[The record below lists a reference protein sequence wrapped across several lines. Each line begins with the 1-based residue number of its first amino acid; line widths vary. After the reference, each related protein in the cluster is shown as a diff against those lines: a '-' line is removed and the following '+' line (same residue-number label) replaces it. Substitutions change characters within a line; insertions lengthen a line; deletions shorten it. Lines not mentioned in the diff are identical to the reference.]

1 MKYFHILNN
10 KKFNFVLM
18 NDFGYSSVKIFL
30 ILIYLL
36 TFLFF
41 GSPPT
46 TDIIY
51 F

>member
-51 F
+51 L